1 MEVAARQLVMSVARY
16 LPYEKCPWSMKT
28 VRKGGVLYSTR
39 HLLLEVRFFGK
50 VVCNVKNIPP
60 SIGMIVLASL
70 EIRPFHDEQL
80 VLSTGGR
87 AVACCR
93 LF

>member
-1 MEVAARQLVMSVARY
+1 MYCIV
-16 LPYEKCPWSMKT
+16 P
-28 VRKGGVLYSTR
+28 R
-39 HLLLEVRFFGK
+39 HLLLEMRFFGK
-50 VVCNVKNIPP
+50 VVCNVKNIRP

-87 AVACCR
+87 AVACYR
-93 LF
+93 LFLVQSRPSKGRVRDRRVATQVPGIQ